1 MCNIRRGVESF
12 ILDEIIEEH
21 TLDGREI
28 TVAWRGSAFTP
39 PRYLIRQASG
49 ICITDEDLIV
59 LVMGDGESWGLPGG
73 HPENDET
80 IEDAFIR
87 EVREE
92 ACAIVTNLI
101 YLGASEVKDLGNP
114 EGLTINYQAR
124 FWARVRLDEF
134 KPEYET
140 TGRKLVTPGDM
151 IPTLNWYPAGIIGII
166 LKAALDCEQRYKLK
180 AG

>member
-12 ILDEIIEEH
+12 KLDEIIEEH
-21 TLDGREI
+21 TFEERKI
-28 TVAWRGSAFTP
+28 TVTWRGSTFIP

-49 ICITDEDLIV
+49 ICITDEGLIV
-59 LVMGDGESWGLPGG
+59 LVTGDGESWSLPGG

-80 IEDAFIR
+80 IKDAFIR

-92 ACAIVTNLI
+92 ACAIVTHLI
-101 YLGASEVKDLGNP
+101 YLGVSEVKDPGNP

-140 TGRKLVTPGDM
+140 TGRKLVMPGNLM
-151 IPTLNWYPAGIIGII
+151 PTLNWYPAGIIGII
-166 LKAALDCEQRYKLK
+166 LKAALECEQRYKLK
-180 AG
+180 AD